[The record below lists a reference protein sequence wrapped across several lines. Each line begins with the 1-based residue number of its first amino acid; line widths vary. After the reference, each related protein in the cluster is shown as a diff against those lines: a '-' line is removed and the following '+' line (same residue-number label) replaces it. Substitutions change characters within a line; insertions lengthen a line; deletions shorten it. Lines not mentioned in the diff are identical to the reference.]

1 MVAHA
6 FNPSAGGGVGC
17 RGRWISVSLRLV
29 WSTERVPGVT
39 QRNSVLKNQKTQPK
53 LNQTKPNQ
61 PTNQTNKKGVTTF
74 SNQAPVSSCPVKPL
88 PPASAARRWSYV
100 ETRCRSRKDT
110 VFLVLPVLIPPP
122 RLAPTSPP
130 LLCGVLLTPE
140 PYFRAAA
147 PENHCVP
154 LPPAPTPEDRAHG
167 LLA

>member
-1 MVAHA
+1 
-6 FNPSAGGGVGC
+6 
-17 RGRWISVSLRLV
+17 
-29 WSTERVPGVT
+29 
-39 QRNSVLKNQKTQPK
+39 
-53 LNQTKPNQ
+53 
-61 PTNQTNKKGVTTF
+61 
-74 SNQAPVSSCPVKPL
+74 VSSCPVKPL